1 MRYDGTSKRV
11 REVTVGL
18 ELVRSIE
25 KFQKVLTYNLFLIKL
40 FMIVIFKKSW
50 MPVEVLELC
59 YSFISNWVEESDHF
73 VIPSN
78 KKGIL
83 WNGTM
88 FMWYLFDIYCQQSI
102 SKE

>member
-11 REVTVGL
+11 REVTVGFDVSMFDR
-18 ELVRSIE
+18 EIPKSANN
-25 KFQKVLTYNLFLIKL
+25 FFLIKL

-50 MPVEVLELC
+50 MPVEVLKLC

-78 KKGIL
+78 K
-83 WNGTM
+83 
-88 FMWYLFDIYCQQSI
+88 
-102 SKE
+102 